1 LHKTL
6 GTKPGTRSY
15 VTLAFMP
22 AAVTSATNDSRA
34 TGGFRRMWR
43 ALQQLFYEMTGAAF
57 AVLALVWLNTAFRA
71 WTRDTA
77 RWLLAVVIAVA
88 AIFVFFAISSFRRA
102 KKI

>member
-1 LHKTL
+1 
-6 GTKPGTRSY
+6 
-15 VTLAFMP
+15 MP

-43 ALQQLFYEMTGAAF
+43 ALKQLFYEMTGAAF
-57 AVLALVWLNTAFRA
+57 AILALVWLNAAFRA

-77 RWLLAVVIAVA
+77 SWLLAVVISVA
-88 AIFVFFAISSFRRA
+88 AIFVLFAVSSFRRA